1 MHNIKMNATKVIEK
15 MLKENTG
22 THFLDSGGNNG
33 RMWQRNQNKV
43 FKNEPRVVIDEYGET
58 VSVFHY
64 LNEILELDNVTRK
77 VNSFIT
83 KKKLHWVDEV
93 AEEIDFSDFMYHEIE
108 KFHDTYNTYNGN
120 SNLSQTLLFKTF
132 KMYND
137 DIYVLL
143 QIHGGADVRGGYTDT
158 KCFKLKG
165 YLTGQVDV
173 FGSVNGKDFSNTYNG
188 YSLTWKDTDEEVNLS
203 EIDLNEVSADFYVCE
218 ETYMYE

>member
-1 MHNIKMNATKVIEK
+1 MNATKVIQK

-22 THFLDSGGNNG
+22 THFLDSGGNSG

-43 FKNEPRVVIDEYGET
+43 FKNEPRVTIDEYGAT

-83 KKKLHWVDEV
+83 KNKLHWVDEV
-93 AEEIDFSDFMYHEIE
+93 AEEIENKDLFDIE
-108 KFHDTYNTYNGN
+108 KFHNTINTYNGEN
-120 SNLSQTLLFKTF
+120 NLSQILLFKTF
-132 KMYND
+132 KLYNG

-158 KCFKLKG
+158 KCFKLNG
-165 YLTGQVDV
+165 YLTGNVDV
-173 FGSVNGKDFSNTYNG
+173 YGSYGDKQYVYNG
-188 YSLTWKDTDEEVNLS
+188 YSLTWDDEEGNEEVNLD
-203 EIDLNEVSADFYVCE
+203 ELNFDEVSADFYVCE

>member
-1 MHNIKMNATKVIEK
+1 MNATKVIAK

-22 THFLDSGGNNG
+22 THFLDSGGKEG

-93 AEEIDFSDFMYHEIE
+93 ADEIE
-108 KFHDTYNTYNGN
+108 YLFFVDEFNDTINTYNYD

-132 KMYND
+132 KLFSG

-158 KCFKLKG
+158 KCFKLNG
-165 YLTGQVDV
+165 YLTGNVDIY
-173 FGSVNGKDFSNTYNG
+173 GSYGDKQFSNTYNG
-188 YSLTWKDTDEEVNLS
+188 SSLTWDDNNEEVNLD
-203 EIDLNEVSADFYVCE
+203 ELNFDEVSADFYVCE